1 MKKSQLVEMIR
12 KIVAE
17 EVRAQ
22 LPNVVSEMYLKK
34 LVSEQATPET
44 SWEDSFDAELQR
56 RTETV
61 PTMMQNTDD
70 GIYQKGGPIRRKNEA
85 VRNKLLGG
93 DNDMSFLYEGTKP
106 IAAQAP
112 GAAAQAPGAAAQAP
126 VTDIP
131 LEALGLK
138 PKMYNAS
145 HFSKPS
151 SQAPMKQS
159 AASEE
164 RRLEQLR
171 ASLDV
176 KA

>member
-112 GAAAQAPGAAAQAP
+112 GAAAQAP